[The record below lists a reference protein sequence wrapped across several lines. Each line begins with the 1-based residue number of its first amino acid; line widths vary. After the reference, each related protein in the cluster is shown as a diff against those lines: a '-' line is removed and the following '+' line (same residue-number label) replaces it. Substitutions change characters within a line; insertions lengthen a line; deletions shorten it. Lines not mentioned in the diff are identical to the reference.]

1 MQQEEKSI
9 QVATLLS
16 DCADRFKLRLLTS
29 ESTLGSRII
38 NAEISRPGLILAG
51 FSKRF
56 AWDRTQ
62 VIGET
67 EVVYM
72 ESLDSATLERYLD
85 KMCAFEI
92 PCIFV
97 SKGLDAPQALLD
109 AAERHGRPVLG
120 TRLGTQ
126 DFTRR
131 FSAFLETNFAPRQY
145 LHGSLADVY
154 GVGLLYIGPSGIG
167 KSECVLDL
175 VERGHRLVCDD
186 VVHITRENNETLV
199 GMANEGLGH
208 HMEIRGLGIIDVFR
222 LFGIRAVR
230 KRKRIEVVVEL
241 VNWEDS
247 GDIDRTGLDDRTT
260 EILGVTLPLVQVPL
274 VPGKNITVIS
284 EVIATN
290 HLLKLKGHHSARE
303 FNRSLLEQMKQVDYI
318 DEVSE

>member
-1 MQQEEKSI
+1 MDQQEKTI
-9 QVATLLS
+9 KVATIFS
-16 DCADRFKLRLLTS
+16 KYSERFKLKLLTS
-29 ESTLGSRII
+29 ESTLESKIV
-38 NAEISRPGLILAG
+38 NSEVSRPGLILAG

-62 VIGET
+62 VMGET
-67 EVVYM
+67 EVVYL
-72 ESLDSATLERYLD
+72 ENLDSATLEKYLD
-85 KMCAFEI
+85 HMCSFEI
-92 PCIFV
+92 PCIIV
-97 SKGLDAPQALLD
+97 SKGLDAPQVLLD
-109 AAERHGRPVLG
+109 AAEHHGRPVMG
-120 TRLGTQ
+120 TQLGTQ

-131 FSAFLETNFAPRQY
+131 FSAFLENHFAPQKY

-186 VVHITRENNETLV
+186 MVHVIREGDETLV
-199 GMANEGLGH
+199 GLANEELGH

-241 VNWEDS
+241 INWEDS
-247 GDIDRTGLDDRTT
+247 ADIDRTGLADRTT
-260 EILGVTLPLVQVPL
+260 EIMGVNIPLVQVPL

-303 FNRSLLEQMKQVDYI
+303 FNRRLLEQMKQVDYI

>member
-1 MQQEEKSI
+1 MEQEDKSI
-9 QVATLLS
+9 EIGAIFS
-16 DCADRFKLRLLTS
+16 NCAERFKLSLLTS
-29 ESTLGSRII
+29 ESTLQSRIV
-38 NAEISRPGLILAG
+38 NSEVSRPGLILAG

-62 VIGET
+62 VMGET
-67 EVVYM
+67 EIVYM
-72 ESLDSATLERYLD
+72 ESLDPSTLENYLE
-85 KMCAFEI
+85 KMCSFEI
-92 PCIFV
+92 PCFFV
-97 SKGLDAPQALLD
+97 SKGLEAPQALLD
-109 AAERHGRPVLG
+109 AAERQGRPVLG
-120 TRLGTQ
+120 TQLGTQ
-126 DFTRR
+126 EFTRR
-131 FSAFLETNFAPRQY
+131 FSSFLEAHFAPQQY

-186 VVHITRENNETLV
+186 MVRIIREPGETLV
-199 GMANEGLGH
+199 GVANEELGH
-208 HMEIRGLGIIDVFR
+208 HMEIRGLGIIDIFR

-241 VNWEDS
+241 INWED
-247 GDIDRTGLDDRTT
+247 GAEIDRTGLADRTT
-260 EILGVTLPLVQVPL
+260 EILGVSLPLVQVPL
-274 VPGKNITVIS
+274 VPGKNITVIG

-303 FNRSLLEQMKQVDYI
+303 FNRRLLEQMKQVDYI

>member
-1 MQQEEKSI
+1 MEKEDKSI
-9 QVATLLS
+9 TVATVYANY
-16 DCADRFKLRLLTS
+16 ADRFKLRLLTS
-29 ESTLGSRII
+29 ESTLESRIV
-38 NAEISRPGLILAG
+38 NAEVSRPGLILAG

-62 VIGET
+62 VMGET

-72 ESLDSATLERYLD
+72 QSLDSASLEKYLEN
-85 KMCAFEI
+85 MCSFDI

-97 SKGLDAPQALLD
+97 SKGLNAPQMLLD
-109 AAERHGRPVLG
+109 IAERNGRPVIG
-120 TRLGTQ
+120 TKLGTQ
-126 DFTRR
+126 EFTRR
-131 FSAFLETNFAPRQY
+131 FSAFLETNFAPRQF

-186 VVHITRENNETLV
+186 MVHIIRESDETLV
-199 GMANEGLGH
+199 GVANEELGH

-241 VNWEDS
+241 INWEDS
-247 GDIDRTGLDDRTT
+247 ADIDRTGLSDRTT
-260 EILGVTLPLVQVPL
+260 EILGVKLPLVQVPL

-303 FNRSLLEQMKQVDYI
+303 FNRRLLEQMKQVDYI